1 MPSFLL
7 RKTTKKKPFLKEKN
21 SWERTRSKDDLMKY
35 VRILIETFTVNASEN
50 VCALCTTMAI
60 TFYTWFIAC
69 DWLQNQKLN
78 VQSRHSLTRYKMNQL
93 KLKIRRKNQNP
104 FCLFMY
110 LHLNTYQQC
119 TVHTVNNITFFA
131 SLQTVFL
138 SH

>member
-1 MPSFLL
+1 MTFAFFSTS
-7 RKTTKKKPFLKEKN
+7 KNNKKKTISKRKKFM
-21 SWERTRSKDDLMKY
+21 RTDSKQGRFDEIRAHFD
-35 VRILIETFTVNASEN
+35 RN
-50 VCALCTTMAI
+50 VYGQCLGKCM
-60 TFYTWFIAC
+60 WFIAC